1 VNTGPVAPILTDAR
15 RSLLEETVDA
25 IVGTIQPDGRP
36 QMTPNWYLWDGEAFV
51 VSTLD
56 WTVKVRNVRLDDR
69 VTVCIDPVE
78 KADGRAD
85 YVQVFGR
92 CELIEGDVREGT
104 MELIRKYRH
113 TEAEVVAHWERVAPD
128 RLLMRIVP
136 QRWQWRFEVTG

>member
-1 VNTGPVAPILTDAR
+1 VKSEPVAPVLSDER
-15 RSLLEETVDA
+15 RRLLEETDDA

-56 WTVKVRNVRLDDR
+56 WTVKVRNVRRDDR
-69 VTVCIDPVE
+69 VTLCIDPTE

-92 CELIEGDVREGT
+92 CELIEGDVREDT
-104 MELIRKYRH
+104 LELIRKYRD
-113 TEAEVVAHWERVAPD
+113 TEAEAVAHWERVAPN
-128 RLLMRIVP
+128 RVLMRIVP
-136 QRWQWRFEVTG
+136 ERWQWRFEVSA